1 MSSTHTQRDRG
12 EAWSVTYFMF
22 ISVVTKFSQP
32 LTLESNV
39 CVCVCIPV
47 FEVRRRQLSPWHRVL
62 TGTVGHE
69 PSTRWTV
76 SPDTPLIPA
85 SVLMEM
91 IQSGA
96 LVKVG
101 NAE

>member
-1 MSSTHTQRDRG
+1 MSSRDAQRVSNTFNVYLIG
-12 EAWSVTYFMF
+12 YKV
-22 ISVVTKFSQP
+22 QP
-32 LTLESNV
+32 LTLVNQISAF
-39 CVCVCIPV
+39 VCIPV
-47 FEVRRRQLSPWHRVL
+47 SEVQRKQLSPWHRVL

-76 SPDTPLIPA
+76 SPDTALDPA

-96 LVKVG
+96 LAKVG

>member
-1 MSSTHTQRDRG
+1 MHRGSSNTFNVYLIG
-12 EAWSVTYFMF
+12 YKV
-22 ISVVTKFSQP
+22 QP
-32 LTLESNV
+32 LTLVNQISAF
-39 CVCVCIPV
+39 VCIPV
-47 FEVRRRQLSPWHRVL
+47 SEVQRKQLSPWHRVL

-76 SPDTPLIPA
+76 SPDTALDPA

-96 LVKVG
+96 LAKVG